1 MASDSTDDPSECTG
15 TLPPM
20 EVLVTGASGVL
31 GRKVARLATANGHTV
46 RRLSRSAREGDGWL
60 MGDVA
65 TGEGLNHAVT
75 GVDVIIHCAS
85 DPRRHTRT
93 DRTGTKNLVEAAQ
106 KSGGVPIVFPGIV
119 GSDVIPLGYY
129 KSKTAAE
136 SALELSGSPYTI
148 QRFTQFHDLLWFVL
162 GILTKSPIVPV
173 PNDTRFQVL
182 DSEVAARCLVAAAEG
197 PPAGRL
203 PDLGGP
209 TVYDV
214 KDLARSVAVA
224 HGRRRR
230 VIGINVPG
238 LVGAAFRAGG
248 NLTEHRDETGAT
260 WNDFVA
266 KQLG

>member
-1 MASDSTDDPSECTG
+1 
-15 TLPPM
+15 M
-20 EVLVTGASGVL
+20 EILVTGASGVL
-31 GRKVARLATANGHTV
+31 GRKVARIATANGHVV
-46 RRLSRSAREGDGWL
+46 RRLSRSSREGEGWVV
-60 MGDVA
+60 GDVA
-65 TGEGLNHAVT
+65 AAEGLTQAVT
-75 GVDVIIHCAS
+75 GVDVVIHCAS
-85 DPRRHTRT
+85 NPRRHAVT
-93 DRTGTKNLVEAAQ
+93 DRTGTTNLVEAAQ
-106 KSGGVPIVFPGIV
+106 QAGGIHIVFPGIV

-129 KSKTAAE
+129 KSKTSAE
-136 SALELSGSPYTI
+136 ENLERSGIPHTI

-162 GILTKSPIVPV
+162 GILTKAPIVPV

-182 DSEVAARCLVAAAEG
+182 DSEVAARCLVSAAEG

-209 TVYDV
+209 TIYDG
-214 KDLARSVAVA
+214 KDLARSVATA

-230 VIGINVPG
+230 IIGINMPG

-248 NLTEHRDETGAT
+248 NLTEHRDESGAT